1 MRVFI
6 ALEIDRDIR
15 QRIWRF
21 VEGVR
26 NFAPDAKWV
35 GPETFH
41 VTLKFIGEKSSEE
54 VERVRQVL
62 RESKATPFQLS
73 FSGYGFFPNPKSAR
87 VFWVGIHADER
98 LQQLAAQVDAAT
110 ATLDIPREEHGFKP
124 HLTLA
129 RARGASGSPHRRT
142 ARDRASPFMRL
153 HEKLQA
159 LSEPEF
165 GTMAATEFFLY
176 ESKLSPKGAQYT
188 KLERFALQSG
198 KQELAQNE

>member
-1 MRVFI
+1 MRIFI
-6 ALEIDRDIR
+6 ALDIEHDIR

-41 VTLKFIGEKSSEE
+41 ITLKFVGEKSSED
-54 VERVRQVL
+54 VERVRQIL
-62 RESKATPFQLS
+62 RKVNATSFDVS

-98 LQQLAAQVDAAT
+98 LQQLASRVDAAT

-142 ARDRASPFMRL
+142 ARDVASPFLRV

-165 GTMAATEFFLY
+165 GTMTATEFFLY

-188 KLERFALQSG
+188 KLERFALQG
-198 KQELAQNE
+198 VAGDAAQSK